1 MNRFDNCTMNS
12 GSDFSGVKVGDRLWL
27 RTDCY
32 EGWVNVT
39 DKKVNATY
47 PITFEFFVDGLKY
60 RTCITLS
67 GRVQPNG
74 TQVLFY
80 DKVEI
85 VPPPRPKRMVKKTM
99 MVRPYLSDNRIK
111 LATLYLN
118 ATNDFRYCGP
128 AQPIEI
134 EVEEE

>member
-85 VPPPRPKRMVKKTM
+85 TPPPRPKRMVKKM
-99 MVRPYLSDNRIK
+99 VMVRPFNFGSNLLKVTSEDLHDNSTRW
-111 LATLYLN
+111 
-118 ATNDFRYCGP
+118 CGP
-128 AQPIEI
+128 VQLIEI
-134 EVEEE
+134 EVEE